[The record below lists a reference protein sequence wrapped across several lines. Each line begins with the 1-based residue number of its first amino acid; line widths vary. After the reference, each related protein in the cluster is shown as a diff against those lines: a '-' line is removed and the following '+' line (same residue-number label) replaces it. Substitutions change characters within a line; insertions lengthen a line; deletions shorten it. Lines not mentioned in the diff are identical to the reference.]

1 MKNQT
6 NNIRWLTS
14 TLVLMG
20 AIIFIAPLVHIDFPR
35 KTAAVA
41 AYEEELAR
49 EVSVLE
55 NDILALKDQYKGGQL
70 DAVTYIVLSE
80 DIRKQLRMQRQ
91 VNETLLKEKIDS
103 QRVFGWES
111 PRIFLI
117 GFGIRLPYL
126 LFSVIISLLIFRIR
140 TRDRY
145 LSRAFFFLQVL
156 CYTIALY
163 ELVWCF
169 WYSQDYPL
177 ETYRV
182 AIIGICLLFAVF
194 AINMVKYI
202 NKRARIHKGIISWL
216 MDVLVV
222 DAKKEARNPESY
234 DTNVIKPTIKKLH
247 ERTR

>member
-1 MKNQT
+1 
-6 NNIRWLTS
+6 
-14 TLVLMG
+14 MG

-35 KTAAVA
+35 KTASIAS
-41 AYEEELAR
+41 YEEDLVR

-55 NDILALKDQYKGGQL
+55 NDLRELKDQYGGGQI

-80 DIRKQLRMQRQ
+80 DIREQLRKERQ
-91 VNETLLKEKIDS
+91 ANEALLTAKIDS
-103 QRVFGWES
+103 ERVFGWET

-126 LFSVIISLLIFRIR
+126 LFSVIISLLILRIR

-182 AIIGICLLFAVF
+182 AIIGMCLIIAVF
-194 AINMVKYI
+194 AINLVKYI
-202 NKRARIHKGIISWL
+202 NNRARIHKGVIQWL
-216 MDVLVV
+216 MDVLVI
-222 DAKKEARNPESY
+222 DAKKEARNAESY